1 MISGDVIGRADGPRV
16 LFVPSNGMGLGHMT
30 RAAAI
35 ARRLGEAGAMPILCV
50 LSPLIDPLRQLGFM
64 VEHIPSYASTPLERW
79 HWQRLLADQ
88 LRHLIEA
95 YEITAVVF
103 DGVAPY
109 RGVRQVMAEEGA
121 PPFVWIRR
129 GRWRADARPAAT
141 AAGFT
146 MVIEPG
152 EVDRDEAD
160 VGIPPPAARSV
171 NGVPVRRVGPVLL
184 HDHHDLCDRARALA
198 DLDLPADGR
207 YGLIS
212 LGTGLA
218 GPLAHTA
225 GPLVTALRNRGLV
238 PVVAASP
245 LSPPPTVEG
254 ALVRQRYP
262 LAPSLAAFD
271 VVVLAAGYNS
281 VVEAV
286 ACRAPAVLVPNPAA
300 AVDDQLA
307 RAVALDQQGLA
318 VLWDSTGRAGAEG
331 AAGPGP
337 AGGLDRALDR
347 ALDGRAELV
356 ERMAARAVPQGAT
369 RAAALVQELA
379 QSRAHQPRRRSIR

>member
-1 MISGDVIGRADGPRV
+1 MTSGDVIGRADGPRV

-50 LSPLIDPLRQLGFM
+50 LSPLIDPLRRMGFL

-95 YEITAVVF
+95 HDVSVVVF

-109 RGVRQVMAEEGA
+109 RGVRQVMAEEDA
-121 PPFVWIRR
+121 PPFAWVRR

-141 AAGFT
+141 AAGFSL
-146 MVIEPG
+146 VIEPG
-152 EVDRDEAD
+152 EVDGA
-160 VGIPPPAARSV
+160 VGDDDATAAVVAGSSD
-171 NGVPVRRVGPVLL
+171 GVPVRGVGPVLL
-184 HDHHDLCDRARALA
+184 HDHRDLRTRDQAVA
-198 DLDLPADGR
+198 DLGLSGDQR

-225 GPLVTALRNRGLV
+225 GPLVTAMHDRGLV

-245 LSPPPTVEG
+245 LVPPPTVRG

-262 LAPSLAAFD
+262 LAPSLSAFD
-271 VVVLAAGYNS
+271 VAVLAAGYNS

-286 ACRAPAVLVPNPAA
+286 ACRTPSILVPNPAA

-307 RAVALDQQGLA
+307 RAAGLDRQGLA
-318 VLWDSTGRAGAEG
+318 VLWDSTG
-331 AAGPGP
+331 AAGTDGGGAQGP
-337 AGGLDRALDR
+337 EAALDR
-347 ALDGRAELV
+347 ALDEGPALV
-356 ERMAARAVPQGAT
+356 ERMTARPVPQGAR
-369 RAAALVQELA
+369 RAADLIRGLT
-379 QSRAHQPRRRSIR
+379 RQPGREPVA

>member
-1 MISGDVIGRADGPRV
+1 MIGRADGPRV

-337 AGGLDRALDR
+337 AGALDR

>member
-1 MISGDVIGRADGPRV
+1 
-16 LFVPSNGMGLGHMT
+16 
-30 RAAAI
+30 
-35 ARRLGEAGAMPILCV
+35 
-50 LSPLIDPLRQLGFM
+50 
-64 VEHIPSYASTPLERW
+64 
-79 HWQRLLADQ
+79 
-88 LRHLIEA
+88 
-95 YEITAVVF
+95 
-103 DGVAPY
+103 
-109 RGVRQVMAEEGA
+109 
-121 PPFVWIRR
+121 
-129 GRWRADARPAAT
+129 PAAT

-337 AGGLDRALDR
+337 AGALDR

>member
-1 MISGDVIGRADGPRV
+1 
-16 LFVPSNGMGLGHMT
+16 
-30 RAAAI
+30 
-35 ARRLGEAGAMPILCV
+35 
-50 LSPLIDPLRQLGFM
+50 
-64 VEHIPSYASTPLERW
+64 
-79 HWQRLLADQ
+79 
-88 LRHLIEA
+88 
-95 YEITAVVF
+95 
-103 DGVAPY
+103 
-109 RGVRQVMAEEGA
+109 
-121 PPFVWIRR
+121 
-129 GRWRADARPAAT
+129 
-141 AAGFT
+141 
-146 MVIEPG
+146 
-152 EVDRDEAD
+152 
-160 VGIPPPAARSV
+160 
-171 NGVPVRRVGPVLL
+171 
-184 HDHHDLCDRARALA
+184 
-198 DLDLPADGR
+198 
-207 YGLIS
+207 
-212 LGTGLA
+212 
-218 GPLAHTA
+218 
-225 GPLVTALRNRGLV
+225 LVTALRSRGLV

-318 VLWDSTGRAGAEG
+318 VLWDSTGRAAEG

-337 AGGLDRALDR
+337 AGALDRALDR

-369 RAAALVQELA
+369 RAAALLQELA